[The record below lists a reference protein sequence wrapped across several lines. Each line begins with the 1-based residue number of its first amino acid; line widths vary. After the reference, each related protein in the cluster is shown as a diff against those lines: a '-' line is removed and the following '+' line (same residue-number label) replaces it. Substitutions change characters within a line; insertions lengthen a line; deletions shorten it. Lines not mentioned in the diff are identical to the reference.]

1 MGPANRMNQEKEMV
15 MKNVLLRSQVAWAL
29 VTVAGSMGA
38 LAQASNS
45 PQYTVVDL
53 GLVGPSPGQ
62 PYTITGP
69 GLISGEIVLSQS
81 AVAHAFLWKQGKT
94 KDIGNPGLGG
104 PNSSAFGA
112 NIWGQVVGQADTTT
126 PDPNGED
133 FCGSKAQALTQSGN
147 TCVPFLWQNG
157 WMIALPRLHN
167 SAGGQGSNGA
177 ALRIND
183 FGVAAG
189 TAENGESDS
198 TCPGA
203 SVSPQS
209 VQFKPVVWTRLFPW
223 TGAHIEELHTVG
235 GDPDGVAYAINN
247 RGEVVGATGT
257 CGPFNT
263 IEQNNLTPLH
273 AVLWQ
278 NRRPIDLGNLGGDG
292 KAFGIF
298 ATGLNDYG
306 QVVGG
311 SDTAADANFHGFL
324 WERGRI
330 TDLGT
335 LPGDANSVALGIGN
349 NGLVLGVSLDAN
361 FNLRAVLWRN
371 GVASDLNTLVPADST
386 LSLQTACSINDKGEI
401 VGFAALKSNPN
412 EFHAYL
418 VKPVGP
424 GD

>member
-1 MGPANRMNQEKEMV
+1 
-15 MKNVLLRSQVAWAL
+15 MKRILLCQVALAL
-29 VTVAGSMGA
+29 VPLAGSMGA
-38 LAQASNS
+38 AAESADS

-53 GLVGPSPGQ
+53 GIVGPPPGQ

-69 GLISGEIVLSQS
+69 GLISGEIVLAQS
-81 AVAHAFLWKQGKT
+81 AVSHAFLWKQGKT

-112 NIWGQVVGQADTTT
+112 NVWGQVVGQADTKTA
-126 PDPNGED
+126 DPKGED
-133 FCGSKAQALTQSGN
+133 FCGSKAQALTHSGN
-147 TCVPFLWQNG
+147 TCVPFLWQDG
-157 WMIALPRLHN
+157 WMIALPRLRN
-167 SAGGQGSNGA
+167 GAGGEGSNGV

-183 FGVAAG
+183 LGIAAG
-189 TAENGESDS
+189 TAENGETDS
-198 TCPGA
+198 TCPGG

-209 VQFKPVVWTRLFPW
+209 IAFKPVVWTRLFPW
-223 TGAHIEELHTVG
+223 AGARVDELPTVP
-235 GDPDGVAYAINN
+235 GDPDGVAYALNN
-247 RGEVVGATGT
+247 RGQVVGATGT

-263 IEQNNLTPLH
+263 IELNNLTPLH

-278 NRRPIDLGNLGGDG
+278 NGKAINLGNLGGDG

-306 QVVGG
+306 QVVGA
-311 SDTAADANFHGFL
+311 SDTAGDANFHGFL
-324 WERGRI
+324 WQRGHI

-335 LPGDANSVALGIGN
+335 LPGDANSLALAIGN
-349 NGLVLGVSLDAN
+349 NGVVLGVSLDAN

-371 GVASDLNTLVPADST
+371 GTPADLNTLVPAST
-386 LSLQTACSINDKGEI
+386 TLALQTACSINDRGEI
-401 VGFAALKSNPN
+401 VGFAALKTNPN

-418 VKPVGP
+418 AKPVGT